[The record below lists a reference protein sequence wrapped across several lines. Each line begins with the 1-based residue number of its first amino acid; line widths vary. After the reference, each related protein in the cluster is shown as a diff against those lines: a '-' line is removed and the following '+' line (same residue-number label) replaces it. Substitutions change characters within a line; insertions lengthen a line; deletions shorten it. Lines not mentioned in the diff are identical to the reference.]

1 MAEEQH
7 ASQITLDKCILS
19 KADGTKKEPLTSD
32 MIVSYTFYESILSPF
47 VSAEIILSDSKNVLT
62 KFPIQGGEN
71 LEFSIKSSWSD
82 KPTVYKL
89 KVYKISG
96 RIVKNKK
103 QLYQLSLISS
113 EALLNETLRVQTML
127 EGNPEAI
134 IAKLLKDDSFLKS
147 QKDYFSEPSRFEVKM
162 SSNRQRPFDI
172 IAKLISKSVS
182 PKTDYSGITNDN
194 TSETAQQ
201 IRGSA
206 GFFFWETRRG
216 YNFFSIDALCDIS
229 KNGKFIVTEKIEGK
243 EVPRLKSQAWG
254 TYKEGLANTEASG
267 DQRFLIE
274 NVVFSSE
281 VDLMSSLRNGRY
293 STLMVFFNHSTG
305 QYEEYVYKIK
315 DSYDNMAHLGGQETV
330 SLIPANQIELSD
342 FPTRIMSKVLDHESW
357 YNDPGIANPDDQNAK
372 DPSKFA
378 DWQKYYSA
386 QSTVRADLLTN
397 QEALVKIPGNPLI
410 CAGDKIDIR
419 LTSKISDAELG
430 KEPDD
435 TESSGVYL
443 VREATHSYNFLEGTT
458 GTLKTTL
465 RLFRDSYGMKDK
477 PSNHGQ

>member
-1 MAEEQH
+1 MAEEQYS
-7 ASQITLDKCILS
+7 SQIKIDKCILS
-19 KADGTKKEPLTSD
+19 KADGSKKEPLTSD
-32 MIVSYTFYESILSPF
+32 MIISYTAQESILSPF
-47 VSAEIILSDSKNVLT
+47 MTASIILSDSKNVLNN
-62 KFPIQGGEN
+62 FPIQGGEN
-71 LEFSIKSSWSD
+71 LEFSVKTSWSD
-82 KPTVYKL
+82 KSTVYKF

-103 QLYQLSLISS
+103 QVYQLSLISS
-113 EALLNETLRVQTML
+113 EALLNETIRVQTML
-127 EGNPEAI
+127 EGNPEGI
-134 IAKLLKDDSFLKS
+134 IAKLLKGDNFLRS
-147 QKDYFSEPSRFEVKM
+147 PKDFFSEPSRFEIKM

-182 PKTDYSGITNDN
+182 PKTDYSGTINEN

-201 IRGSA
+201 IKGSA
-206 GFFFWETRRG
+206 GFFFWETIRG
-216 YNFFSIDALCDIS
+216 YNFFSIDALCDVS
-229 KNGKFIVTEKIEGK
+229 ENGKFIVTEKIEGK
-243 EVPRLKSQAWG
+243 EVPRLKSRAWG
-254 TYKEGLANTEASG
+254 PYKEGIANTDASG

-274 NVVFSSE
+274 NVVFNSE
-281 VDLMSSLRNGRY
+281 VDLISSLRNGRY

-315 DSYDNMAHLGGQETV
+315 DSYNNMAHLGGQETV
-330 SLIPANQIELSD
+330 ALVPANQIELSD
-342 FPTRIMSKVLDHESW
+342 YPTRIMSKVLDHESW
-357 YNDPGIANPDDQNAK
+357 YNDPGIANPDDQSST

-397 QEALVKIPGNPLI
+397 QEAIVKIPGNPLI

-419 LTSKISDAELG
+419 LTSKISDAVKG
-430 KEPDD
+430 KQPEDE
-435 TESSGVYL
+435 ESSGVYL
-443 VREATHSYNFLEGTT
+443 VKETTHSYNFLEGTT
-458 GTLKTTL
+458 GSLKTTL